1 MNIMINWAWCGI
13 FSICKIGFLHV
24 FRNKVSDS
32 SYLSSSEV
40 RYYLSIPEVG
50 SQVVRL
56 MPEL

>member
-1 MNIMINWAWCGI
+1 MYLKTK
-13 FSICKIGFLHV
+13 SV
-24 FRNKVSDS
+24 TQYS
-32 SYLSSSEV
+32 SYLNSPEV